1 MLFSFNILQ
10 KLPEAIAFG
19 QNPKIVQLRQRQG
32 TGEELWKIPTEDRL
46 KSPAET
52 HSEGKMINKIIAI

>member
-1 MLFSFNILQ
+1 MLFSINILQ

-32 TGEELWKIPTEDRL
+32 TGEEFKGSTA
-46 KSPAET
+46 K
-52 HSEGKMINKIIAI
+52 